1 MASSLDLAA
10 LRAKLS
16 ELSNKTKVSDILWK
30 PQEGTNQIRI
40 VPLKGHPENPFI
52 EAHFH
57 YLGGKTYLSPL
68 TYGEPDPIEEF
79 CQSLRGEGGLS
90 KEDWAQTKKFAPKLR
105 TFVPIVVRTQ
115 ESEGVRFWGFGK
127 TTYQELLSYIA
138 DPEYGDII
146 DPILGRDIKVNFTP
160 AEKSPTTFPQT
171 GIMISPKQ
179 TALSADKDLIKKL
192 LEVQPDIFDV
202 YKRMSY
208 DDLKAVLD
216 KFLSPTAAP
225 TLAEV
230 IPGASDWDAP
240 ATAVKTPAVSAI
252 AEASTKVAARTPKD
266 VDAEFEKLFNS

>member
-1 MASSLDLAA
+1 MASSLDLTA
-10 LRAKLS
+10 LRAKLN

-30 PQEGTNQIRI
+30 PQEGTNVIRI
-40 VPLKGHPENPFI
+40 VPLKAHPENPFI

-68 TYGEPDPIEEF
+68 TYGEADPIEEF

-105 TFVPIVVRTQ
+105 TFVPVVVRGK

-138 DPEYGDII
+138 DPEYGDIV
-146 DPILGRDIKVNFTP
+146 DPTLGRDIKVNFTP

-179 TALSADKDLIKKL
+179 TALSADKELIKKL

-202 YKRMSY
+202 YKRLSY
-208 DDLKAVLD
+208 EELKAVLD
-216 KFLSPTAAP
+216 KFLSPQAASP
-225 TLAEV
+225 MAEV
-230 IPGASDWDAP
+230 PPPSDWDAP
-240 ATAVKTPAVSAI
+240 ATAVKTPAVSVT
-252 AEASTKVAARTPKD
+252 AEASTKVASRTPKD

>member
-1 MASSLDLAA
+1 MSSLDLAG
-10 LRAKLS
+10 LRAKLN

-30 PQEGTNQIRI
+30 PQEGTNTIRI

-68 TYGEPDPIEEF
+68 TFGDPDPIEEF
-79 CQSLRGEGGLS
+79 AQSLRGEGGLS
-90 KEDWAQTKKFAPKLR
+90 KEEWAQTKKFVPKLR
-105 TFVPIVVRTQ
+105 TFVPVIVRTK

-138 DPEYGDII
+138 DPEYGDIT
-146 DPILGRDIKVNFTP
+146 DPILGRDIKVEFTP

-171 GIMISPKQ
+171 AIKISPKQ

-192 LEVQPDIFDV
+192 VEIQPDIFDV
-202 YKRMSY
+202 YKKLSY
-208 DDLKAVLD
+208 DELKAVLD

-225 TLAEV
+225 AIAEV
-230 IPGASDWDAP
+230 IPGVDNWDVAP
-240 ATAVKTPAVSAI
+240 APAKAPAVSATTQ
-252 AEASTKVAARTPKD
+252 ASEKVAARTPKD
-266 VDAEFEKLFNS
+266 IDAEFEKMFNS